1 MLFNLQKTDGGQETG
16 TTYDY
21 RGIKLICTSA
31 GSPPTCNP
39 SLDSSQSFI
48 GYISDNIF
56 IINAIFK
63 DLFTFY
69 RYLLVKDNKSI
80 FLIVCLFCGG
90 CSSLL
95 TPVVVLVMLSLSLSL

>member
-21 RGIKLICTSA
+21 RGIKLICASA
-31 GSPPTCNP
+31 GSPPACNP

-63 DLFTFY
+63 DLFT
-69 RYLLVKDNKSI
+69 LSVHQLVLRQLAI
-80 FLIVCLFCGG
+80 
-90 CSSLL
+90 
-95 TPVVVLVMLSLSLSL
+95 LV